1 MGHTKIHNGWGETM
15 RVGFIGLGA
24 MGSRMAGRLL
34 AAHHDVVVYD
44 RTRENT
50 RPLEQRGAKVAAT
63 LRQLAAGVD
72 IVLSSVTNDAAVE
85 QVMFGPDGV
94 LAAARAGTIVVDMS
108 TVSPRTSRRL
118 HEAARSKGVS
128 VLDAPVSGSTVQ
140 AEQGQLVI
148 FVGGEED
155 VYQTCQAIL
164 AVLGSK
170 TFYLGSS
177 GAGTTMKLCVNTLL
191 GLGVQ
196 ALAEAIALG
205 LKAGLPRERFLEVLG
220 ETAVVSPSQK
230 AKLENARKDEYPAA
244 FALRLMFKDFG
255 LIVET
260 AMELSVPMPATA
272 AAVQVAAAEHARQ
285 LAAHSDEDFSVVV
298 RAMER
303 LADLNLAERKPHR
316 LKELLLYSH
325 PSIERRI
332 LAATASRSRAG

>member
-1 MGHTKIHNGWGETM
+1 
-15 RVGFIGLGA
+15 
-24 MGSRMAGRLL
+24 MASRLL
-34 AAHHDVVVYD
+34 AAHHDVVVYN
-44 RTRENT
+44 RTSERA
-50 RPLEQRGAKVAAT
+50 RPLEQRGAKVAST
-63 LRQLAAGVD
+63 PKDLASGVD
-72 IVLSSVTNDAAVE
+72 VICSSVANDAALE
-85 QVMFGPDGV
+85 QVMFGPGGA
-94 LAAARAGTIVVDMS
+94 LEGTRAGSVVIEMS
-108 TVSPRTSRRL
+108 TVNPRISRRL

-155 VYQTCQAIL
+155 VYEKCRPVL

-170 TFYLGSS
+170 TFYLGPS
-177 GAGTTMKLCVNTLL
+177 GAGATMKLCVNTLL

-205 LKAGLPRERFLEVLG
+205 LKAGLPRERFLQVLG

-260 AMELSVPMPATA
+260 ALELAVPMPATA
-272 AAVQVAAAEHARQ
+272 AAVQVAAAEHTRQ
-285 LAAHSDEDFSVVV
+285 LATHSDEDFSVVV

-303 LADLNLAERKPHR
+303 LAGVA
-316 LKELLLYSH
+316 
-325 PSIERRI
+325 
-332 LAATASRSRAG
+332 

>member
-1 MGHTKIHNGWGETM
+1 
-15 RVGFIGLGA
+15 
-24 MGSRMAGRLL
+24 MASRLL
-34 AAHHDVVVYD
+34 AAHHDVVVYN
-44 RTRENT
+44 RTSERA
-50 RPLEQRGAKVAAT
+50 RPLEQRGAKVAST
-63 LRQLAAGVD
+63 PKDLASGVD
-72 IVLSSVTNDAAVE
+72 VIFSSVANDAALE
-85 QVMFGPDGV
+85 QVMFGPGGA
-94 LAAARAGTIVVDMS
+94 LEGTRAGSIVIEMS
-108 TVSPRTSRRL
+108 TVNPRISRRL

-155 VYQTCQAIL
+155 VYEKCRPVL

-170 TFYLGSS
+170 TFYLGPS
-177 GAGTTMKLCVNTLL
+177 GAGATMKLCVNTLL

-205 LKAGLPRERFLEVLG
+205 LKAGLPRERFLQVLG

-260 AMELSVPMPATA
+260 ALELAVPMPATA
-272 AAVQVAAAEHARQ
+272 AAVQVAAAEHTRQ
-285 LAAHSDEDFSVVV
+285 LATHSDEDFSVVV

-303 LADLNLAERKPHR
+303 LAGVA
-316 LKELLLYSH
+316 
-325 PSIERRI
+325 
-332 LAATASRSRAG
+332 

>member
-1 MGHTKIHNGWGETM
+1 M

-24 MGSRMAGRLL
+24 MGSRMASRLL
-34 AAHHDVVVYD
+34 AAHHDVVVYN
-44 RTRENT
+44 RTPERT
-50 RPLEQRGAKVAAT
+50 RPLEQGGAKVAPTAK
-63 LRQLAAGVD
+63 QLAAGVD
-72 IVLSSVTNDAAVE
+72 IVCSSVANDAALE
-85 QVMFGPDGV
+85 QVMFGPDGA
-94 LAAARAGTIVVDMS
+94 LAGARSGAIVIEMS
-108 TVSPRTSRRL
+108 TVNPRTARRL
-118 HEAARSKGVS
+118 HEAARSKS
-128 VLDAPVSGSTVQ
+128 VAVIDAPVSGSTVQ

-155 VYQTCQAIL
+155 VYQKCQPIL
-164 AVLGSK
+164 AALGNK
-170 TFYLGSS
+170 TFYLGPS

-205 LKAGLPRERFLEVLG
+205 EKAGLPRERFLEVLG

-230 AKLENARKDEYPAA
+230 SKLENARKDEYPAA
-244 FALRLMFKDFG
+244 FPLRLMFKDFG
-255 LIVET
+255 LILET

-303 LADLNLAERKPHR
+303 LAGVARTL
-316 LKELLLYSH
+316 
-325 PSIERRI
+325 
-332 LAATASRSRAG
+332 

>member
-1 MGHTKIHNGWGETM
+1 MGHTRIHNGWGETM

-34 AAHHDVVVYD
+34 AAHRHVAVYD
-44 RTRENT
+44 RSRENA
-50 RPLEQRGAKVAAT
+50 RPLEQRGAQVAGT
-63 LRQLAAGVD
+63 WRDLAAGVD
-72 IVLSSVTNDAAVE
+72 IVFSSVTNDAAVE
-85 QVMFGPDGV
+85 QVMFEPDGV
-94 LAAARAGTIVVDMS
+94 LAAARAGSTIVDMS

-118 HEAARSKGVS
+118 HEAARGKGVC

-148 FVGGEED
+148 FVGGDED
-155 VYQTCQAIL
+155 VYRKCQPIL

-170 TFYLGSS
+170 TFYLGPS
-177 GAGTTMKLCVNTLL
+177 GAGATVKLCVNTLL

-220 ETAVVSPSQK
+220 ATAVVAPSQK
-230 AKLENARKDEYPAA
+230 AKLENAPNNEYPAA

-260 AMELSVPMPATA
+260 AMEWSVPMPATA

-285 LAAHSDEDFSVVV
+285 LAAHRDRKSRRVGK
-298 RAMER
+298 ER
-303 LADLNLAERKPHR
+303 VAR
-316 LKELLLYSH
+316 
-325 PSIERRI
+325 
-332 LAATASRSRAG
+332 

>member
-1 MGHTKIHNGWGETM
+1 M

-24 MGSRMAGRLL
+24 MGRRMASRLL
-34 AAHHDVVVYD
+34 AARHDLVVYN
-44 RTRENT
+44 RTPERT

-63 LRQLAAGVD
+63 PQQLAAGAD
-72 IVLSSVTNDAAVE
+72 IVLSSVANDAALE
-85 QVMFGPDGV
+85 QVMFGPDGA
-94 LAAARAGTIVVDMS
+94 LAGARSGAAVIEMS
-108 TVSPRTSRRL
+108 TVNPRTSRRL
-118 HEAARSKGVS
+118 HEAAGSKGVS

-140 AEQGQLVI
+140 ADQGQLVI

-155 VYQTCQAIL
+155 VYQKCQPIL
-164 AVLGSK
+164 AVLGAK
-170 TFYLGSS
+170 TFYLGPS
-177 GAGTTMKLCVNTLL
+177 GAGATMKLCVNTLL

-205 LKAGLPRERFLEVLG
+205 LKAGLPRERFLQVMG

-230 AKLENARKDEYPAA
+230 AKLENVRKEEYPAA

-255 LIVET
+255 LIIAT

-285 LAAHSDEDFSVVV
+285 LAAHTDEDFSVVA

-303 LADLNLAERKPHR
+303 LAGVA
-316 LKELLLYSH
+316 
-325 PSIERRI
+325 
-332 LAATASRSRAG
+332 

>member
-1 MGHTKIHNGWGETM
+1 M

-24 MGSRMAGRLL
+24 MGSRMASRLL
-34 AAHHDVVVYD
+34 AAHHDVVVYN
-44 RTRENT
+44 RTPERT
-50 RPLEQRGAKVAAT
+50 RPLEQGGAKAAAT
-63 LRQLAAGVD
+63 AKQLAAGAD
-72 IVLSSVTNDAAVE
+72 IVCSSVANDAALE
-85 QVMFGPDGV
+85 QVMFGPDGA
-94 LAAARAGTIVVDMS
+94 LAGARAGAVVIEMS
-108 TVSPRTSRRL
+108 TVNPRTSRRV
-118 HEAARSKGVS
+118 HEAARAKGIS

-155 VYQTCQAIL
+155 VYQKCQSIL

-170 TFYLGSS
+170 TFYLGPS
-177 GAGTTMKLCVNTLL
+177 GAGATMKLCVNTLL

-205 LKAGLPRERFLEVLG
+205 LKAGLPRERFLQVLG

-230 AKLENARKDEYPAA
+230 AKLENARKNEYPAA

-285 LAAHSDEDFSVVV
+285 LAAGSDEDFSVVV

-303 LADLNLAERKPHR
+303 LAGVA
-316 LKELLLYSH
+316 
-325 PSIERRI
+325 
-332 LAATASRSRAG
+332 